1 MRLVKRKCF
10 LSTIYT
16 HCDIWFHLL
25 SYSHEVEQVLVV
37 PLFLVHARIFHIY
50 LPFHCLLKIPTP
62 GQLQPR
68 CQVKLCADHTHFY
81 LREGPFGNVL
91 KKKLRTVVLIVQPIN
106 KDETYPNS
114 LTPHAGMDVC
124 LYVSV

>member
-1 MRLVKRKCF
+1 M
-10 LSTIYT
+10 
-16 HCDIWFHLL
+16 
-25 SYSHEVEQVLVV
+25 

-114 LTPHAGMDVC
+114 LTPHAGMDGCMFVC
-124 LYVSV
+124 KRVDRRVAIVWQVWVLVDGVNVSRGAA